1 MICIA
6 LFLWLICVALFKPNS
21 YVPKVLFV
29 FLHWETVTDYPMVHY
44 GADGLTGTNTVQ
56 GLMGLQADGA
66 PWPGSGY
73 GKHITYGQDTL
84 VNGV

>member
-1 MICIA
+1 MFLKSC
-6 LFLWLICVALFKPNS
+6 LFLSIGKHSLIILC
-21 YVPKVLFV
+21 
-29 FLHWETVTDYPMVHY
+29 FLSLQSTG
-44 GADGLTGTNTVQ
+44 GADGLMGTNTVQ

-73 GKHITYGQDTL
+73 GEHITYGQDTL

>member
-1 MICIA
+1 MFLKSY
-6 LFLWLICVALFKPNS
+6 LFISIGKQSLTILC
-21 YVPKVLFV
+21 
-29 FLHWETVTDYPMVHY
+29 FLSPQSTG